1 MFIYSSPR
9 CYELKDRIDL
19 SSYRHLILL
28 LFFQFLSWRMKM
40 LHLEVST
47 FRNPNHCFLHTEE
60 GTQCIMGY
68 LSQ

>member
-1 MFIYSSPR
+1 MFIYSSLH

-19 SSYRHLILL
+19 SSYRNLIL

-40 LHLEVST
+40 LHLEVSA